1 MEPMHRVQDD
11 EAGHGMQ
18 QYVAG
23 SCLIRSYN
31 NHKGR
36 RRTMKSQLLKISSV
50 LFVVIL
56 FSLMSGVVLAKK
68 KHWYVVKDKAGVC
81 RVIEAKT
88 IAGPFKTMAEAEQRK
103 AKVCPKGAGRR
114 TKQLRP
120 TQEQAEPMRRRHRQ
134 REETQ
139 RQRLMQ
145 KQTPQQQQNQPETM
159 GRRQQQREESQQQN
173 LKQKRTQHQQKQAPQ
188 QQQQTEKIKGK
199 TQKKSEGAK
208 PSEERVKEKIKE
220 LIPSDKKN

>member
-1 MEPMHRVQDD
+1 MEPMHRAQDD
-11 EAGHGMQ
+11 GAGHGMQ

-31 NHKGR
+31 NHKVRG
-36 RRTMKSQLLKISSV
+36 RTMKSQLLKISSV

-56 FSLMSGVVLAKK
+56 CPLMSGVALAGK

-103 AKVCPKGAGRR
+103 AKVCPKGAGQT

-120 TQEQAEPMRRRHRQ
+120 TQEQAEPVRRRHRQ

-145 KQTPQQQQNQPETM
+145 KQTPHQDQKQVETM
-159 GRRQQQREESQQQN
+159 GRRKQQREE
-173 LKQKRTQHQQKQAPQ
+173 PQ
-188 QQQQTEKIKGK
+188 QQDLNLGLANGPAKSAK
-199 TQKKSEGAK
+199 TVLSYVYIA
-208 PSEERVKEKIKE
+208 
-220 LIPSDKKN
+220 L